1 MGFLPVQQQP
11 YRVLIAGG
19 AYGGVSAAVNLLDL
33 SLGRSARLDPDKA
46 PAEEARDGVPVE
58 IHIVDERDGYCKT
71 ASSTRY
77 GADRINL
84 TDYYRPHDRLT
95 SRPII
100 ARLCNKSMAK
110 IR

>member
-77 GADRINL
+77 GAD
-84 TDYYRPHDRLT
+84 
-95 SRPII
+95 
-100 ARLCNKSMAK
+100 
-110 IR
+110 